1 MRFTILISWL
11 FLLSGAATATGPAG
25 ESLPPGTLQLHA
37 DQLNWKPAAPNL
49 PAGTET
55 AVLEG
60 DPRGEGLFTLRLRA
74 PAGTELAPHT
84 HPQPERVTVI
94 RGAVAVGFGTAF
106 DATRLH
112 VFRAG
117 DYYLNPT
124 GSSHYVR
131 FVEDSVVQVTGQGP
145 WRLDYLT
152 R

>member
-1 MRFTILISWL
+1 MRRTILIPAL
-11 FLLSGAATATGPAG
+11 FLTLAAHAAEPPGD
-25 ESLPPGTLQLHA
+25 SLPTGTLQLHA
-37 DQLNWKPAAPNL
+37 DELNWKPAPSNM

-60 DPRGEGLFTLRLRA
+60 DPRGEGLFTLRLRG
-74 PAGTELAPHT
+74 PAGTQLAPHT

-94 RGAVAVGFGTAF
+94 HGAVAVGFGTAF
-106 DATRLH
+106 DAARLR

-124 GSSHYVR
+124 GAPHFVR
-131 FVEDSVVQVTGQGP
+131 FVEDSVLQVTGQGP
-145 WRLDYLT
+145 WRLDYLA

>member
-1 MRFTILISWL
+1 MRFTIPISWL
-11 FLLSGAATATGPAG
+11 FLGLAAMAAEPAG
-25 ESLPPGTLQLHA
+25 DALPSGTLQLHA
-37 DQLNWKPAAPNL
+37 DQLNWKPAPPNM

-60 DPRGEGLFTLRLRA
+60 DPRVEGLFTLRLRGA
-74 PAGTELAPHT
+74 AGTQLAPHT

-94 RGAVAVGFGTAF
+94 RGAVAVGFGADF
-106 DATRLH
+106 DAAKLR

-124 GSSHYVR
+124 GSAHYVR

-145 WRLDYLT
+145 WRLDYLA